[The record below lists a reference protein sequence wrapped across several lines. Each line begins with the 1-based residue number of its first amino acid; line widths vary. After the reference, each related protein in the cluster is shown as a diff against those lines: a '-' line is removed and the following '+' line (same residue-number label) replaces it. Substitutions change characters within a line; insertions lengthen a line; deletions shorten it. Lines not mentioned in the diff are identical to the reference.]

1 MFDDEQGN
9 EQGAQPRTPTHLW
22 LEAKI
27 RELSVQGIG
36 VYVTHKGEK
45 MSGLVLL
52 KLTNNAQECKLLTQ
66 QRNFETDALEWV
78 NVFEDEIM
86 EEKKADEYIQR
97 SITRDPDLWAVEI
110 ESQQMNNPFED

>member
-1 MFDDEQGN
+1 MSE
-9 EQGAQPRTPTHLW
+9 ASPRTPTHIW

-27 RELSVQGIG
+27 RALSMRGIG

-52 KLTNNAQECKLLTQ
+52 KLVASSQECKLLTQ

-78 NVFEDEIM
+78 NAFKEGVI
-86 EEKKADEYIQR
+86 EERRADEYIQR
-97 SITRDPDLWAVEI
+97 SITRDPDLWVLEI
-110 ESQQMNNPFED
+110 EDKDMTNPFL

>member
-1 MFDDEQGN
+1 VSLE
-9 EQGAQPRTPTHLW
+9 EQPRTPTHIW

-52 KLTNNAQECKLLTQ
+52 KLTANAQECKLLTQ
-66 QRNFETDALEWV
+66 QRNFDTDVLEWV
-78 NVFEDEIM
+78 NVFEEDVI
-86 EEKKADEYIQR
+86 EERRADAYITR
-97 SITRDPDLWAVEI
+97 SISRDPDQWVVEI
-110 ESQQMNNPFED
+110 EDIQMNNPFVGD